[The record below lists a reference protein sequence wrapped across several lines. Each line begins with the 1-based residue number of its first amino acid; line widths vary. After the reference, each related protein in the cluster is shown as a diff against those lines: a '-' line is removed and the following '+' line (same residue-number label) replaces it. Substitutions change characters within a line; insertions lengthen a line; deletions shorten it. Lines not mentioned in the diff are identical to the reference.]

1 MFVFVIAFVTDSIP
15 GSTCVESAIL
25 NAYSQNYFKKIIAA
39 CVLFKSNFV
48 WVSKFSIDVELTK

>member
-1 MFVFVIAFVTDSIP
+1 MTDS

-48 WVSKFSIDVELTK
+48 WVSKFLIDVELTN